1 MAIDSTIRSPRDG
14 FPLNGVAK
22 LLSVFSFIP
31 RIHTA
36 FPLNSLGSVGEF
48 RLFSPSLSLSLCQS
62 TGRRE
67 PSDRYVRQWDGG
79 WLPRASGVLYKR
91 VTIVLGGRSRDGENK
106 EGEYLHG
113 DAISAWVTMNPAYGE
128 ARKISDERLC
138 PRLFYY
144 PRVGLTVPTSLD
156 PRAYLPRI
164 LDHSQKYGT
173 ASRNKLEVVPR
184 VSASRSFYVLVK
196 RAVFTRL

>member
-1 MAIDSTIRSPRDG
+1 MLPNSSP
-14 FPLNGVAK
+14 FS
-22 LLSVFSFIP
+22 LSSRVY
-31 RIHTA
+31 TQL
-36 FPLNSLGSVGEF
+36 FPLNSLGSLGEF

-67 PSDRYVRQWDGG
+67 PSDRYARQWDGG
-79 WLPRASGVLYKR
+79 WLPRASGVLYER
-91 VTIVLGGRSRDGENK
+91 VTIVLDREMARIKRENICTVMQFRP
-106 EGEYLHG
+106 G
-113 DAISAWVTMNPAYGE
+113 SPMNPAYGE